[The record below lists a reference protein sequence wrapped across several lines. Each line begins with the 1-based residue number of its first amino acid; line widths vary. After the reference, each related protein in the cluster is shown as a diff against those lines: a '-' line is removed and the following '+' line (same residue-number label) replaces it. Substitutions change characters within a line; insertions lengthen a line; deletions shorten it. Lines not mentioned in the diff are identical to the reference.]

1 MSDNVAP
8 VDTTAVPPE
17 QGSPAA
23 EPQTPPA
30 AAPAEHEGLSTAP
43 EVQPAATPAEHEGLP
58 IASEAP
64 PVATPAEHEAPP
76 VAQAAQASAAKPAMS
91 HVLGEDYSY
100 QQSKRGEI
108 RQGRIIAIKD
118 EGIVVDLGLKR
129 EGFIPQDD
137 LRQVGAEPVSQLH
150 EGDEISVYVLR
161 PENDREGNV
170 LVSWHRAR
178 QEQDWIDAQRL
189 HDTAEVW
196 EGRVKGY
203 NRGGL
208 IVPYGKIRGFVPA
221 SQITGVSR
229 RLDSASLQA
238 RLAEMVGQD
247 LPLKVIEVD
256 RENRRLIL
264 SERTAR
270 REWRA
275 KQREKL
281 LNELQEGDIV
291 PGVVRNICDFGIF
304 VDLGGTD
311 GLVHVSELSWRRTNH
326 PSEVVQVGD
335 KVQAYVLR
343 VDRENRRIGLSL
355 RLASP
360 DPWSTVEEKYHVGE
374 VVTGTITKLIAFG
387 AFAALDDG
395 IEGLIHISELSDIP
409 PRHPSE
415 IVSQDEVLP
424 LCIVKIDAQRRR
436 MGLSV
441 RRITEEQRAEWDAS
455 HQPPAPEEEAELVP
469 EPPPEEPPVEP
480 PMEQRES
487 EVQAT
492 EAPAEGPVE
501 EPVGEPHVEEAP
513 VEEPVGEL
521 QVEEPPVEGPVGE
534 AQVEEPPLEEPVGE
548 LQVEEPPVE
557 GLVGEAQVE
566 EPPLEEP
573 AGELQVEEPPVEG
586 PVGEAQVEEPPPEEP
601 AGELQVEE
609 PPVEGPVGEAQV
621 EEPPLEE
628 PVSGAQLEEPPIDE
642 TETEPEAG
650 EAVPLTPPDELLAEG
665 PVAEEDL

>member
-1 MSDNVAP
+1 MSENVAP

-17 QGSPAA
+17 QGSPPAA
-23 EPQTPPA
+23 PPVAAPAEQETVTMAPQTSPA
-30 AAPAEHEGLSTAP
+30 AAPAEP
-43 EVQPAATPAEHEGLP
+43 
-58 IASEAP
+58 EAP
-64 PVATPAEHEAPP
+64 T
-76 VAQAAQASAAKPAMS
+76 AAQTGQGSAPKPGMGHMIA
-91 HVLGEDYSY
+91 EDYAY

-108 RQGRIIAIKD
+108 RMGHVIAIKD

-137 LRQVGAEPVSQLH
+137 VRQVGTEPLAQLKI
-150 EGDEISVYVLR
+150 GDEIPVYVLR

-196 EGRVKGY
+196 EGKVKGY

-229 RLDSASLQA
+229 RLDAASLQA

-256 RENRRLIL
+256 RESRRLIL

-275 KQREKL
+275 KQREIL

-311 GLVHVSELSWRRTNH
+311 GLVHVSEMSWRRTNH

-335 KVQAYVLR
+335 KVRAYVLR

-355 RLASP
+355 RLAEP
-360 DPWSTVEEKYHVGE
+360 DPWSTVEEKYNIGDL
-374 VVTGTITKLIAFG
+374 VTGTITKLIAFG

-395 IEGLIHISELSDIP
+395 IEGLVHISELAEIP
-409 PRHPSE
+409 PKHPGE
-415 IVSQDEVLP
+415 VVNQDQVLP
-424 LCIVKIDAQRRR
+424 LCVVKIDTQRRR
-436 MGLSV
+436 MGLSL
-441 RRITEEQRAEWDAS
+441 RRVTEEQRAEWEAS
-455 HQPPAPEEEAELVP
+455 HQPPAPEEEPELAA

-480 PMEQRES
+480 PME
-487 EVQAT
+487 
-492 EAPAEGPVE
+492 GPVS
-501 EPVGEPHVEEAP
+501 EAP
-513 VEEPVGEL
+513 VEEPPVEGLVSEAPVEEPPVEEPVSEAP
-521 QVEEPPVEGPVGE
+521 VEEPPVEGPVSEMPLEEPPVEE
-534 AQVEEPPLEEPVGE
+534 AVGKPLTEEPPLEGPVSAVPPE
-548 LQVEEPPVE
+548 ESPVEEP
-557 GLVGEAQVE
+557 EAE
-566 EPPLEEP
+566 SEAAEP
-573 AGELQVEEPPVEG
+573 APP
-586 PVGEAQVEEPPPEEP
+586 
-601 AGELQVEE
+601 
-609 PPVEGPVGEAQV
+609 
-621 EEPPLEE
+621 
-628 PVSGAQLEEPPIDE
+628 
-642 TETEPEAG
+642 
-650 EAVPLTPPDELLAEG
+650 TPPDELPAEG
-665 PVAEEDL
+665 PAPAEETSQ

>member
-1 MSDNVAP
+1 LQLARLNTECFFVGKYGIMEDDGMSDDVAP

-17 QGSPAA
+17 QGSPPA
-23 EPQTPPA
+23 EPQEPPVELQAPPA
-30 AAPAEHEGLSTAP
+30 AAPAEP
-43 EVQPAATPAEHEGLP
+43 EVPPVEAQELPATQPAEPEVPPTVAQEPPAAEPVEP
-58 IASEAP
+58 EAP
-64 PVATPAEHEAPP
+64 PA
-76 VAQAAQASAAKPAMS
+76 AQAGQASAAKPGMS
-91 HVLGEDYSY
+91 HVLAADYAY

-108 RQGRIIAIKD
+108 RMGRVIAIKD

-137 LRQVGAEPVSQLH
+137 VRQVGSEPLAALR
-150 EGDEISVYVLR
+150 EGDEIPVYVLR

-189 HDTAEVW
+189 HDTGEVW
-196 EGRVKGY
+196 EGKVKGY

-229 RLDSASLQA
+229 RLDAGSLQA

-256 RENRRLIL
+256 RESRRLIL

-311 GLVHVSELSWRRTNH
+311 GLVHISELSWRRTNH

-335 KVQAYVLR
+335 KVQTYVLR

-355 RLASP
+355 RLAEP
-360 DPWSTVEEKYHVGE
+360 DPWSTVDEKYHVGD

-395 IEGLIHISELSDIP
+395 IEGLVHISELADIP

-415 IVSQDEVLP
+415 VVTQDQVLP
-424 LCIVKIDAQRRR
+424 LCVVKVDPQRRR

-441 RRITEEQRAEWDAS
+441 RRVTEEQLADWEAS
-455 HQPPAPEEEAELVP
+455 HRPPAPEEEPELAAEL
-469 EPPPEEPPVEP
+469 PPEEPPI
-480 PMEQRES
+480 
-487 EVQAT
+487 
-492 EAPAEGPVE
+492 
-501 EPVGEPHVEEAP
+501 
-513 VEEPVGEL
+513 
-521 QVEEPPVEGPVGE
+521 
-534 AQVEEPPLEEPVGE
+534 EEPPLEEPLSEPQMAEPTAEE
-548 LQVEEPPVE
+548 LVSEPPVEEPPAEEPASEPPMEEPPVE
-557 GLVGEAQVE
+557 EPVSEPPMTEPAMEEPVSEPPVEQPSVE
-566 EPPLEEP
+566 EPASEP
-573 AGELQVEEPPVEG
+573 PMEEPPVEE
-586 PVGEAQVEEPPPEEP
+586 PVEEPP
-601 AGELQVEE
+601 A
-609 PPVEGPVGEAQV
+609 
-621 EEPPLEE
+621 EE
-628 PVSGAQLEEPPIDE
+628 PVSELPVEEPAVEEPGA
-642 TETEPEAG
+642 EPETA
-650 EAVPLTPPDELLAEG
+650 ESTPPASPNVLPAG
-665 PVAEEDL
+665 GAVVAEEDKA

>member
-1 MSDNVAP
+1 MEDAGMSETVAP

-17 QGSPAA
+17 QGLPPAA
-23 EPQTPPA
+23 PQELPA
-30 AAPAEHEGLSTAP
+30 AAPAEHEVVTTVLQAP
-43 EVQPAATPAEHEGLP
+43 PAVGPAEHE
-58 IASEAP
+58 EP
-64 PVATPAEHEAPP
+64 PTVQTGEGGTP
-76 VAQAAQASAAKPAMS
+76 KPGMS
-91 HVLGEDYSY
+91 HVLSEDYAY

-108 RQGRIIAIKD
+108 RLGRVIAIKE

-129 EGFIPQDD
+129 EGFVPQDD
-137 LRQVGAEPVSQLH
+137 VRQVGSEALAALH
-150 EGDEISVYVLR
+150 EGDEIPVYVLR

-178 QEQDWIDAQRL
+178 QEQDWVDAQRL

-229 RLDSASLQA
+229 RLDAASLQA

-247 LPLKVIEVD
+247 LPFKVIEVD

-311 GLVHVSELSWRRTNH
+311 GLVHVSEMSWRRTNH

-355 RLASP
+355 RLAAP
-360 DPWSTVEEKYHVGE
+360 DPWSTVEEKYHVGDL
-374 VVTGTITKLIAFG
+374 VTGTITKLIAFG

-395 IEGLIHISELSDIP
+395 IEGLVHISELAEIP
-409 PRHPSE
+409 PKHPSE
-415 IVSQDEVLP
+415 IVSQDQVLP
-424 LCIVKIDAQRRR
+424 LCVVKIDTQRRR
-436 MGLSV
+436 MGLSLKRV
-441 RRITEEQRAEWDAS
+441 TEEERAQWES
-455 HQPPAPEEEAELVP
+455 CHKVPEPEEEPELAA
-469 EPPPEEPPVEP
+469 EPPPEEP

-487 EVQAT
+487 ELQ
-492 EAPAEGPVE
+492 PAEPPMEGALGEPPVE
-501 EPVGEPHVEEAP
+501 EPPAEEPVVEPPIEEPPAGEPVVEPPIEEPPAEEPVVEPP
-513 VEEPVGEL
+513 VEEPPAEEL
-521 QVEEPPVEGPVGE
+521 VVEPPIEEPPAEEPV
-534 AQVEEPPLEEPVGE
+534 VEPPLEVPP
-548 LQVEEPPVE
+548 VEEPKV
-557 GLVGEAQVE
+557 
-566 EPPLEEP
+566 
-573 AGELQVEEPPVEG
+573 
-586 PVGEAQVEEPPPEEP
+586 
-601 AGELQVEE
+601 
-609 PPVEGPVGEAQV
+609 
-621 EEPPLEE
+621 
-628 PVSGAQLEEPPIDE
+628 
-642 TETEPEAG
+642 EPEQA
-650 EAVPLTPPDELLAEG
+650 ESTPLTPPDELLAEG
-665 PVAEEDL
+665 PVPTEEDKP